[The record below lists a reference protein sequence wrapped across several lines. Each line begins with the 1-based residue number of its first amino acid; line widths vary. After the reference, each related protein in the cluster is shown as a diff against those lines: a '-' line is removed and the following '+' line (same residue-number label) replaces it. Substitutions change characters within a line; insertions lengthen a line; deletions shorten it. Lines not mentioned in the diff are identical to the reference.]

1 MRALRLGLLFA
12 LSLTPSAGAQDAPPA
27 RVAVVAPAVQ
37 DDAAA
42 LDAAALAR
50 IGALSQEAWTRA
62 QVSLAV
68 TLVRDTGPR
77 SVDAFARENWRA
89 RGLGGR
95 AVLLVVAVD
104 AHTNHLEVGDAVATR
119 YPASV
124 RRRVLDQV
132 FAPAA
137 RAQGVR
143 QATVRAV
150 EALHAQALRLDAREG
165 LGDLWGWLWRYGGVI
180 LVGAVGADRAR
191 RELLRRRDA
200 VRSRAAIFRERLTTY
215 RTLRARLSPSPTG
228 RGAYRRSSGAA
239 AVVSD
244 EVELSALD
252 ARATAA
258 RDAWGDWEAR
268 VRALDAVTAALQARL
283 APLEARVSADDR
295 AKALR
300 AALPEQLEAL
310 RAELAEAPTP
320 RAPGDETGAPLAEAR
335 EAVTRARAEL
345 EALSREV
352 PAALERSVG
361 LVDLALVEACDAL
374 DGLQQRIQRATRDA
388 AAPRLRRRELESA
401 AADIATLAGELE
413 HRDSEA
419 IAASRPG
426 TPTSYVTAHQ
436 ERLAEAQALRG
447 GDPVRFAE
455 ALRALHRA
463 RLAMLGASAPERTRR
478 APRSHASVFLDRLL
492 LPSKTRDG
500 SSGGGGSSGGSQGSS
515 GGW

>member
-1 MRALRLGLLFA
+1 MRTLRLGLLLA

-50 IGALSQEAWTRA
+50 IDALSQEAWTRA

-104 AHTNHLEVGDAVATR
+104 AHTNHIEVGNAVATR

-137 RAQGVR
+137 RAQGVQ
-143 QATVRAV
+143 QATLRAV

-165 LGDLWGWLWRYGGVI
+165 LGDLWAWLWRYGVVI
-180 LVGAVGADRAR
+180 LVGAIGADQAR

-200 VRSRAAIFRERLTTY
+200 VRSRAAVFHERLTTY
-215 RTLRARLSPSPTG
+215 RTLRARLSPNPTG
-228 RGAYRRSSGAA
+228 RGAYRRSSGAE

-258 RDAWGDWEAR
+258 RDAWGAWETR
-268 VRALDAVTAALQARL
+268 VRELDAVTAALQARL
-283 APLEARVSADDR
+283 APLEARVNADDR

-300 AALPEQLEAL
+300 AALPGQLEAL
-310 RAELAEAPTP
+310 RAELAEPP
-320 RAPGDETGAPLAEAR
+320 APGDETGAPFAEAR

-345 EALSREV
+345 DALSREV
-352 PAALERSVG
+352 PAALARSVG
-361 LVDLALVEACDAL
+361 LVDVALVEACDVL
-374 DGLQQRIQRATRDA
+374 EGLQQRIQRATRDA
-388 AAPRLRRRELESA
+388 AAPRLRRRALESA
-401 AADIATLAGELE
+401 TADIATLEGELA

-419 IAASRPG
+419 IAASRPA
-426 TPTSYVTAHQ
+426 TPASYATAHQ
-436 ERLAEAQALRG
+436 ARLAEAQALRG

-463 RLAMLGASAPERTRR
+463 RLAMLGAGEPERTRR
-478 APRSHASVFLDRLL
+478 APRSHASVFLDLLL
-492 LPSKTRDG
+492 LPSKTPG
-500 SSGGGGSSGGSQGSS
+500 ESSGGGGSSGGSQGSS